1 MRVRRNKTQMTDRL
15 WCMHRVMA
23 EKIKKAYFDFEN
35 AHELDKSRLEKIL
48 LHAITKRSKYSHK
61 PSA

>member
-1 MRVRRNKTQMTDRL
+1 MTDRL

-23 EKIKKAYFDFEN
+23 EKIKKAYFDFKT
-35 AHELDKSRLEKIL
+35 APELDKPRLEKIL
-48 LHAITKRSKYSHK
+48 LHAITKRGKYSHK

>member
-1 MRVRRNKTQMTDRL
+1 
-15 WCMHRVMA
+15 MHRVMA

-48 LHAITKRSKYSHK
+48 LHAITKRGKYSHK